1 MKKPFN
7 DYSKYYD
14 LLYGDKDYSKEVD
27 YIHSIIQKRNPLAKS
42 ILDLGC
48 GTGIHANMLASLGY
62 SVTGVDFSEQMIDLA
77 NIKKDNEYKLNE
89 NNLTFKKGDIREL
102 ENIIDSQ
109 FDVVISLFHV
119 FSYLSENHDV
129 ICGLQNIIKT
139 TKTNGGIAIFD
150 FWYGPGVLT
159 DLPKSRTKTF
169 ENEFLKVNRFTYPEL
184 LHLKN
189 TVNVNFRLEIS
200 DKENEREFT
209 MEETHR
215 MRYYFFSEIK
225 YFLNDLGIKDFS
237 FNNWLS
243 MEPPDISSF
252 SACVILEK

>member
-27 YIHSIIQKRNPLAKS
+27 YVHSIIQKRNPQAKT

-48 GTGIHANMLASLGY
+48 GTGVHANMLASLGY
-62 SVTGVDFSEQMIDLA
+62 TVTGIDFSEQMIDLA
-77 NIKKDNEYKLNE
+77 NDKKEVEYKLNKK
-89 NNLTFKKGDIREL
+89 NLRFLKGDLRNL

-119 FSYLSENHDV
+119 FSYLCENSDV
-129 ICGLQNIIKT
+129 ISGLQTIINT
-139 TKTNGGIAIFD
+139 ANSNGGIAIFD

-159 DLPKSRTKTF
+159 DLPKNRNKMF
-169 ENEFLKVNRFTYPEL
+169 ENEYLKVERFTYPEL

-189 TVNVNFRLEIS
+189 TVNVNFSLEIC
-200 DKENEREFT
+200 DKSNDEHFIL
-209 MEETHR
+209 EETHR
-215 MRYYFFSEIK
+215 MRYYFFPEIEN
-225 YFLNDLGIKDFS
+225 FLNDLCIKDFS
-237 FNNWLS
+237 FCNWLS
-243 MEPPDISSF
+243 SAPPDLNSF
-252 SACVILEK
+252 SACVIIEK